1 MFEWL
6 WLDEDLRKLSELQK
20 EVSTKN
26 IKLNQENNYYKQEL
40 QNIRSLR
47 NEIIKLDWTKK
58 VQTEN
63 HEDLNEEEIILSN
76 SNSNSNNSLSRSNDN
91 SKN

>member
-20 EVSTKN
+20 DISTKN
-26 IKLNQENNYYKQEL
+26 IRLNQENNYYKQEL

-47 NEIIKLDWTKK
+47 NEIIKLDWTKR
-58 VQTEN
+58 VRTEN
-63 HEDLNEEEIILSN
+63 DEDLNEEEIILSN
-76 SNSNSNNSLSRSNDN
+76 HSSNSNNSLSRSNYN